1 MKKAIFFS
9 AIILTFCFSAIS
21 QVAVPRESQKQTIT
35 QNVGDA
41 VVTIIYSRPNV
52 KGRKI
57 WDGLVPYGK
66 VWRSGANEATVFEV
80 SRDVTINGKPLP
92 AGKYSLHTIPAAG
105 EWILIFNKK
114 WDQWGSFDYDE
125 KLDALRVAANPVPS
139 EFFESLVYGFGD
151 TTTSSATAF
160 LRWEK
165 LRVPFTIDVGDIHG
179 RILPQLRE
187 AIKNR
192 KADDPRPLNQA
203 AAYVA
208 TFKVKPS
215 YEEALGWADASI
227 AMKET
232 FGNLSAK
239 ARLLKEQG
247 KTAEAIAN
255 AEKAIAAGKTSTP
268 PANAD
273 AIAGL
278 EETIKGWKKNN
289 K

>member
-1 MKKAIFFS
+1 MRKVVLFS
-9 AIILTFCFSAIS
+9 AILLSFCLSAIS

-41 VVTIIYSRPNV
+41 VVTITYSRPNV
-52 KGRKI
+52 KGRTI
-57 WDGLVPYGK
+57 WNGLVPYGK

-105 EWILIFNKK
+105 DWTIIFNKK

-125 KLDALRVAANPVPS
+125 KLDALRVTSKPVPS

-151 TTTSSATAF
+151 TTTKSATAF
-160 LRWEK
+160 MRWEK

-179 RILPQLRE
+179 RVLTQLRE
-187 AIKNR
+187 AVKNR
-192 KADDPRPLNQA
+192 KPDDPRPLNQA
-203 AAYVA
+203 GAYVT

-215 YEEALGWADASI
+215 YEEALGWVNASI
-227 AMKET
+227 AIKET

-239 ARLLKEQG
+239 ARLLNEQG
-247 KTAEAIAN
+247 KTAEAVAI
-255 AEKAIAAGKTSTP
+255 AEKAIATGKTSTP
-268 PANAD
+268 PANVD
-273 AIAGL
+273 AIAGF
-278 EETIKGWKKNN
+278 EETVRGWKNN